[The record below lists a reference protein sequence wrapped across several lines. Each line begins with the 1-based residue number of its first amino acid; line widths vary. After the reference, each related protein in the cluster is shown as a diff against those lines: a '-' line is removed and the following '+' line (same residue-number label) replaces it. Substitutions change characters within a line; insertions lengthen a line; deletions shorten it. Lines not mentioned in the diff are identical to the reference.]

1 MRTLPLAGL
10 LALAPGLA
18 GAQTLELTLTP
29 QAQSAGLD
37 EAALESSLN
46 GAIGEALK
54 LGTQDQHDAF
64 IDSMIEAAA
73 ISARGL
79 GVDYASNIEKVVV
92 GGAVGS
98 GVHESGFTFGRGK
111 DLLPKGGFGAQI
123 SLMTG
128 VNLGMGGE
136 EHKAADRFRLYVN
149 GLAMRLPSDRNFGGQ
164 MANAGAHLQ
173 IKLIEGNYGAKV
185 VESGG
190 LDLTSGFEYS
200 AYSFD
205 LRETLPIEAPLGGN
219 SGSVTWNADGSYNI
233 NSDVMAVPI
242 ELSTNLRIFVVS
254 LYLGGGYD
262 VNVMATGTSGAAL
275 AGPLSGRVLAPDG
288 STYDGDV
295 GDASITAQAN
305 GQGGP
310 GAMRIF
316 AGAQLNVL
324 MFKGF
329 AHLNVEPLNGAIG
342 GHVGARVAI

>member
-1 MRTLPLAGL
+1 MRTLSLAGL
-10 LALAPGLA
+10 AALIPSVA
-18 GAQTLELTLTP
+18 GAQTLELTLTQ
-29 QAQSAGLD
+29 QALDAGLD
-37 EAALESSLN
+37 EAAMEESLN
-46 GAIGEALK
+46 DAIGEALK
-54 LGTQDQHDAF
+54 LGTQSQHDAF

-92 GGAVGS
+92 GGAIGS

-136 EHKAADRFRLYVN
+136 EHKAADRFRIYVN

-164 MANAGAHLQ
+164 MANAGGHLQ
-173 IKLIEGNYGAKV
+173 IKLIEGNYEAKV

-190 LDLTSGFEYS
+190 LDLTTGFEYS

-205 LRETLPIEAPLGGN
+205 LRETIPIGAPMGN
-219 SGSVTWNADGSYNI
+219 SGSITWNADGTYNI

-254 LYLGGGYD
+254 VYLGGGYD
-262 VNVMATGTSGAAL
+262 INVMATGTSGAAL
-275 AGPLSGRVLAPDG
+275 AGPIDGRVLAPG
-288 STYDGDV
+288 GTTYDGDI
-295 GDASITAQAN
+295 GDASVTANAT
-305 GQGGP
+305 GQGAP

-316 AGAQLNVL
+316 AGAQLNIL